1 MTKAAKQPS
10 FGVSGDLYSALVHQ
24 NPELLENQLQ
34 AQDFDSKFRND
45 NYPGMKDW
53 LIVQYAL
60 GTSSY
65 VIKAKLEKIIEEQK
79 EMGVKKT
86 WKHLSKRLIDDYRN
100 ELRPH
105 WEPKQSRLV
114 QNIENTGLANKNQ
127 RILAL
132 ARTAE
137 RIEEIM
143 DEDRDKGNRLYLF
156 KDYTGILRQIAEEKG
171 ELGSAGEMAP
181 DALMDLMK
189 DMFSF
194 VKQANSVDAQAEP
207 QLPDI
212 PAEYRI
218 VDDSETD

>member
-1 MTKAAKQPS
+1 MP
-10 FGVSGDLYSALVHQ
+10 GDLYSALVHQ
-24 NPELLENQLQ
+24 NPELLENQLV
-34 AQDFDSKFRND
+34 AHDFDSKYRND

-60 GTSSY
+60 GTTSY
-65 VIKAKLEKIIEEQK
+65 VVKAKLEKIVEEQK
-79 EMGVKKT
+79 EAGAKKT
-86 WKHLSKRLIDDYRN
+86 WKLLSKRLIDDYRN
-100 ELRPH
+100 ELRPL
-105 WEPKQSRLV
+105 WEPKHDRLV

-143 DEDRDKGNRLYLF
+143 DEDRDKGNRLYLY
-156 KDYTGILRQIAEEKG
+156 KEYSGILRQIAEEKG

-194 VKQANSVDAQAEP
+194 VKQVNEVDSQPEK

-218 VDDSETD
+218 VNDSETD